1 MIIVLCFNIYIR
13 YDEIVLKIYG
23 LIEDLVFVNFFW
35 RLVFF
40 FFGFVFYVYLKKYE
54 MLLYSS

>member
-23 LIEDLVFVNFFW
+23 LIEELVFVNFFW

-40 FFGFVFYVYLKKYE
+40 FFWFCILCIFKKI
-54 MLLYSS
+54 